1 MKKPKIFLLRR
12 KSINFI
18 AELYY
23 LYFEDKETLQSPMAW
38 LNDRSIDAAQ
48 ELKCNDLEADDNYQ
62 SILNVQKRQ
71 DSHHLSL
78 ENEHIQLLYNGSG
91 L

>member
-1 MKKPKIFLLRR
+1 
-12 KSINFI
+12 
-18 AELYY
+18 
-23 LYFEDKETLQSPMAW
+23 MAW

-71 DSHHLSL
+71 DSHHLAL
-78 ENEHIQLLYNGSG
+78 ENEQIQLLYNGSG

>member
-1 MKKPKIFLLRR
+1 
-12 KSINFI
+12 
-18 AELYY
+18 
-23 LYFEDKETLQSPMAW
+23 MAW
-38 LNDRSIDAAQ
+38 LNDCSIDAAQ
-48 ELKCNDLEADDNYQ
+48 ELKCNDLEADDTYQ

-71 DSHHLSL
+71 DSHHLAL